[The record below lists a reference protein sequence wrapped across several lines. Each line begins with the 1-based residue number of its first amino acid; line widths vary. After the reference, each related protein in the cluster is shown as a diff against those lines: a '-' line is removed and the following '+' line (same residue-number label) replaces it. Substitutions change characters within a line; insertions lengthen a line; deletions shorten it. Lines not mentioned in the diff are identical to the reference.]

1 METAEVQ
8 NLIVD
13 NSEYD
18 KIKND
23 FKGTNIQIVIECK
36 NGKTINFNLDKGYWG
51 RRVPE
56 VENDTLIMRC
66 PKDENPIR
74 TVSNNK
80 LTEVYRQ
87 EEYCIPC
94 FEIVSINY
102 TYDRLVI
109 SDISEND

>member
-1 METAEVQ
+1 
-8 NLIVD
+8 
-13 NSEYD
+13 
-18 KIKND
+18 
-23 FKGTNIQIVIECK
+23 
-36 NGKTINFNLDKGYWG
+36 
-51 RRVPE
+51 
-56 VENDTLIMRC
+56 MRC

-94 FEIVSINY
+94 AEIISINY